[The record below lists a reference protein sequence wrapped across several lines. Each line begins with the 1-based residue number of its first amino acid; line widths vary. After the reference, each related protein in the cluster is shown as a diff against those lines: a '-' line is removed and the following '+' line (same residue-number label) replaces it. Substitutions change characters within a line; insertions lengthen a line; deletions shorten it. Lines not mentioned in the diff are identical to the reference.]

1 MRHPSGRDT
10 GPAARILRRGARS
23 GRLMHIE
30 QIAARAGEGVPWPE
44 WAPTEITKAFT
55 EAGVDQPW
63 AHQAAMAEHAHRGS
77 NVIIATPAASGK
89 SLGYLLPAL
98 TAALGGRTV
107 LYLAPTRALA
117 ADQLRTIQAL
127 GITGVCAAVVD
138 GDTHAADRERARTHA
153 NYLLTTPD
161 MLHHVLLPRHAR
173 WGEFFGRL
181 HYVIV
186 DECHGYRGVFGSHV
200 AHVLRRLQRV
210 AAHHAR
216 RHPARTRAG
225 TGPPGGL
232 VFLLASA
239 TISEPGN
246 CARLLT
252 GAEAREI
259 TDSTAPRGPLTFG
272 LWEPPLTAARGEGG
286 APVRR
291 PATAEAATLLAD
303 LVAHDVRG
311 LAFTRSRRGA
321 EAVAIAA
328 RRALAGNG
336 RTVRRRA
343 GAGTA
348 ARTASGTVA
357 GPAARGQTPGALAP
371 AVVNGKQAAA
381 APAPGGAA
389 GAGLRV
395 LTGPGRRIAAY
406 RSGYLPEDRREL
418 EEALR
423 TGALLGLA
431 ATTALELGVNI
442 CGLDA
447 VLIAGWPGS
456 RAALWQQ
463 AGRAGREG
471 QPAVA
476 VLIARD
482 DPLDTYL
489 VHHPEML
496 LHQPVESTVLDPQ
509 NPYVLAPHLCAA
521 AAELP
526 LTDADL
532 ELFGTSAGQAAQSLV
547 DAGMLR
553 RRGHRLYWTRRGR
566 GNGPGLRGE
575 GNYPVK
581 IVEQATGRLVG
592 TVDQPS
598 AHILVHTGAVYLHQG
613 ELYLVTALDLDE
625 GVALVEPGDPG
636 YTTSAREVTGIDVV
650 SELRRAS
657 WGPASVYFGEVD
669 VVRQVTSFTRR
680 NPETGQPLGE
690 EVLDLPARALRTR
703 AVWWTISADQRENLL
718 RRGVDLAGAA
728 HAAEHTAIGL
738 LPLFASCDRMDIGG
752 VSADLHPA
760 TGQLTVFV
768 HDGNAGG
775 AGFAERGFAVAAA
788 WLRATAEAIHSC
800 ECQAGCPSCVQS
812 PKCGNGNE
820 PLAKDGALVLLET
833 LLADVPAS
841 AAGPVTAAASGNGF
855 HGRAENAVEHRD
867 PGCGEFDRGST
878 IRANRPAKGATPA
891 GGESGGRRTVQVR
904 VRTPE
909 PSSKEA

>member
-1 MRHPSGRDT
+1 
-10 GPAARILRRGARS
+10 
-23 GRLMHIE
+23 MHIE

-44 WAPTEITKAFT
+44 WAPAEITAAFT
-55 EAGVDQPW
+55 EAGIGQPW

-98 TAALGGRTV
+98 TAALRGSTV

-173 WGEFFGRL
+173 WGELFGRL

-216 RHPARTRAG
+216 RHPARNRSSTSA
-225 TGPPGGL
+225 PGGL

-252 GAEAREI
+252 GAEATEI

-348 ARTASGTVA
+348 ART
-357 GPAARGQTPGALAP
+357 TPGTAPVAAVP
-371 AVVNGKQAAA
+371 AVVNGKRGA
-381 APAPGGAA
+381 APGTAPAA
-389 GAGLRV
+389 VNDKRATAAAGLRV
-395 LTGPGRRIAAY
+395 LTAPGRRIAAY

-423 TGALLGLA
+423 TGTLLGLA

-526 LTDADL
+526 LTEADL
-532 ELFGTSAGQAAQSLV
+532 DLFGPSAGQAAQNLV
-547 DAGMLR
+547 AAGMLR
-553 RRGHRLYWTRRGR
+553 RRGHRLYWTRRGT

-581 IVEQATGRLVG
+581 IVEEATGRLVG

-598 AHILVHTGAVYLHQG
+598 AHIFVHTGAVYLHQG
-613 ELYLVTALDLDE
+613 ELYLVTELNLDE

-657 WGPASVYFGEVD
+657 WGPASVHFGEVD

-690 EVLDLPARALRTR
+690 EVLDLPPRALRTR
-703 AVWWTISADQRENLL
+703 AVWWTISAGQRENLL

-738 LPLFASCDRMDIGG
+738 LPLFAACDRMDIGG
-752 VSADLHPA
+752 VSADVHPA
-760 TGQLTVFV
+760 TGLLTVFV
-768 HDGNAGG
+768 YDGNAGG
-775 AGFAERGFAVAAA
+775 AGFAERGFAVAGS
-788 WLRATAEAIHSC
+788 WLQATAEAILSC
-800 ECQAGCPSCVQS
+800 ECEGGCPSCVQS
-812 PKCGNGNE
+812 PKCGTGNE

-833 LLADVPAS
+833 LLTGAPDGAGPEAAAKPVPAARPVPTTGS
-841 AAGPVTAAASGNGF
+841 GGPGEPHLAGVANGNGGHA
-855 HGRAENAVEHRD
+855 HGPAERRELGDPVAAHR
-867 PGCGEFDRGST
+867 R
-878 IRANRPAKGATPA
+878 
-891 GGESGGRRTVQVR
+891 
-904 VRTPE
+904 
-909 PSSKEA
+909 